1 MDARSNHTTMSYNNN
16 GFVEEQPVFYPP
28 GASGSVT
35 LSWATTVRDKR
46 ITDPVDMEINELSFI
61 GKS

>member
-28 GASGSVT
+28 G
-35 LSWATTVRDKR
+35 R
-46 ITDPVDMEINELSFI
+46 MEVKHRH
-61 GKS
+61 GHPQ